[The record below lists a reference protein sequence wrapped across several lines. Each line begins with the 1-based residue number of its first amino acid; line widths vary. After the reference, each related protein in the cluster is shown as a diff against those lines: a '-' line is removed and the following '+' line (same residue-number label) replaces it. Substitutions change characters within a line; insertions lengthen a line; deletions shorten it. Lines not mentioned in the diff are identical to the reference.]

1 MLPSRGGPGG
11 FRGVDPASRTRGG
24 APGGFEA
31 EYPLAVALAGKRKP
45 PTFPA
50 EVWIISITTFLS
62 RSVGF
67 LALFSTVFYKS
78 MGLSPSALTLA
89 LFAGGFAGVLG
100 SVAGGWFAARFG
112 STDVLIAGSLLNVP
126 LLYML
131 GMSTN
136 DPVPAIVLASL
147 SVALTQSFSGPA
159 AALVTGS
166 AYEGN
171 TVTVVAF
178 HRIFLSSG
186 VTVAPIMVSAVGEH
200 NFSMLFFLSAL
211 GSAGTAAFLFSERAR
226 LRGAEALAAA
236 RERNAPAPD
245 LVSDSATAVPYDPS
259 RVSRLWAVVVVFG
272 AAMAVYAQSMSGI
285 PLSVGKISDGGQLYS
300 VLLVINSL
308 FIIFFEL
315 PISTLTA
322 RLKWN
327 YALGLGIFVTGLGLA
342 VCGAG
347 SSWTVCI
354 VGFVLF
360 SLGEAS
366 FIPQASASIANIS
379 TPSENPRYQGYL
391 SAAQSFGFAVGPGLG
406 AFGVL
411 HDSALYWTLVI
422 QISFAAGAVAV
433 VAGMSKD
440 RSSVHVG

>member
-1 MLPSRGGPGG
+1 
-11 FRGVDPASRTRGG
+11 V
-24 APGGFEA
+24 
-31 EYPLAVALAGKRKP
+31 
-45 PTFPA
+45 
-50 EVWIISITTFLS
+50 
-62 RSVGF
+62 
-67 LALFSTVFYKS
+67 
-78 MGLSPSALTLA
+78 
-89 LFAGGFAGVLG
+89 
-100 SVAGGWFAARFG
+100 
-112 STDVLIAGSLLNVP
+112 
-126 LLYML
+126 
-131 GMSTN
+131 
-136 DPVPAIVLASL
+136 
-147 SVALTQSFSGPA
+147 
-159 AALVTGS
+159 
-166 AYEGN
+166 
-171 TVTVVAF
+171 
-178 HRIFLSSG
+178 
-186 VTVAPIMVSAVGEH
+186 
-200 NFSMLFFLSAL
+200 
-211 GSAGTAAFLFSERAR
+211 
-226 LRGAEALAAA
+226 
-236 RERNAPAPD
+236 PD
-245 LVSDSATAVPYDPS
+245 LVSDSAAAVSSDPS

-272 AAMAVYAQSMSGI
+272 TAMAVYAQSMSGI
-285 PLSVGKISDGGQLYS
+285 PLSVEKISDGGRLYS

-327 YALGLGIFVTGLGLA
+327 YALGLGILVTGLGLA

-360 SLGEAS
+360 SLGEAI
-366 FIPQASASIANIS
+366 FIPQASASIADIS

-440 RSSVHVG
+440 RSSVRGG

>member
-1 MLPSRGGPGG
+1 M
-11 FRGVDPASRTRGG
+11 
-24 APGGFEA
+24 
-31 EYPLAVALAGKRKP
+31 AVALAGKRKP
-45 PTFPA
+45 PAFPA
-50 EVWIISITTFLS
+50 EVWIVSITTFLS

-78 MGLSPSALTLA
+78 MGLGAWGLSLA

-100 SVAGGWFAARFG
+100 SVVGGWFATRFG

-126 LLYML
+126 LLYLL
-131 GMSTN
+131 GISST
-136 DPVPAIVLASL
+136 DPMPAIVLASL
-147 SVALTQSFSGPA
+147 SVAVTQSFSGPA

-166 AYEGN
+166 SYEGN

-186 VTVAPIMVSAVGEH
+186 VTVAPIMVTAVGEG
-200 NFSMLFFLSAL
+200 NFPLLFSLSAF
-211 GSAGTAAFLFSERAR
+211 GSLGTAAFLFSERAR
-226 LRGAEALAAA
+226 LRAAEALAAT
-236 RERNAPAPD
+236 RDRNISAPP
-245 LVSDSATAVPYDPS
+245 LGSDIGAAVPYDAS
-259 RVSRLWAVVVVFG
+259 RISRIWAVVVVFG
-272 AAMAVYAQSMSGI
+272 TAMAVYAQSMSGI
-285 PLSVGKISDGGQLYS
+285 PLSVEKISDGGQLYS
-300 VLLVINSL
+300 VLLVVNSL

-322 RLKWN
+322 KLKWN

-354 VGFVLF
+354 IGFLLF
-360 SLGEAS
+360 SLGEAI
-366 FIPQASASIANIS
+366 FIPQASASIADIS

-391 SAAQSFGFAVGPGLG
+391 SAAQSLGFAVGPGIG
-406 AFGVL
+406 AFGAL
-411 HDSALYWTLVI
+411 HDSALYWTLVV

-440 RSSVHVG
+440 RSSIRVE

>member
-1 MLPSRGGPGG
+1 M
-11 FRGVDPASRTRGG
+11 
-24 APGGFEA
+24 
-31 EYPLAVALAGKRKP
+31 AVALADKRKP
-45 PTFPA
+45 PKFPA

-78 MGLSPSALTLA
+78 MGLSASALTLA

-112 STDVLIAGSLLNVP
+112 STDVLIAGSLLNAP
-126 LLYML
+126 LLYLL
-131 GMSTN
+131 GMSTT

-147 SVALTQSFSGPA
+147 SVAVTQSFSGPA

-186 VTVAPIMVSAVGEH
+186 VTVAPIMVSAVGEN
-200 NFSMLFFLSAL
+200 NFPMLFFLSAL
-211 GSAGTAAFLFSERAR
+211 GSAGTAAFLFSERSR

-236 RERNAPAPD
+236 RERNASVPA
-245 LVSDSATAVPYDPS
+245 LVSDSAAAPYDPS

-272 AAMAVYAQSMSGI
+272 TAMAVYAQSMSGI
-285 PLSVGKISDGGQLYS
+285 PLSVEKISDGGRLYS
-300 VLLVINSL
+300 VLLVVNSL

-327 YALGLGIFVTGLGLA
+327 YALGLGIFVTGLGLF
-342 VCGAG
+342 VCGAS
-347 SSWTVCI
+347 SSWTGCI
-354 VGFVLF
+354 AGFVLF
-360 SLGEAS
+360 SLGEAI
-366 FIPQASASIANIS
+366 FIPQASASIADIA

-391 SAAQSFGFAVGPGLG
+391 AAAQSFGFAVGPGLG

-411 HDSALYWTLVI
+411 HDSALYWTLVV

-440 RSSVHVG
+440 RSSVRVG

>member
-1 MLPSRGGPGG
+1 M
-11 FRGVDPASRTRGG
+11 
-24 APGGFEA
+24 
-31 EYPLAVALAGKRKP
+31 AVALADKRKP
-45 PTFPA
+45 PKFPA

-78 MGLSPSALTLA
+78 MGLSASALTFA

-112 STDVLIAGSLLNVP
+112 STDVLITGSLLNAP
-126 LLYML
+126 LLYLL
-131 GMSTN
+131 GMSTT
-136 DPVPAIVLASL
+136 DPAPAIVLASL
-147 SVALTQSFSGPA
+147 SVAVTQSFSGPA

-166 AYEGN
+166 TYEGN

-186 VTVAPIMVSAVGEH
+186 VTVAPIMVSVVGEN
-200 NFSMLFFLSAL
+200 NFPMLFFLSAL
-211 GSAGTAAFLFSERAR
+211 GSAGTAAFLFSERSR
-226 LRGAEALAAA
+226 LRGAEVLAAA
-236 RERNAPAPD
+236 RERNAFVPD
-245 LVSDSATAVPYDPS
+245 MASDSAAAAPYDPS

-272 AAMAVYAQSMSGI
+272 TAMAVYAQSMSGV
-285 PLSVGKISDGGQLYS
+285 PLSVEKISEDGRLYS
-300 VLLVINSL
+300 VLLVVNSL

-327 YALGLGIFVTGLGLA
+327 YALGLGIFVAGLGLF
-342 VCGAG
+342 VCGAS

-354 VGFVLF
+354 AGFVLF
-360 SLGEAS
+360 SLGEAI
-366 FIPQASASIANIS
+366 FIPQASASIANIA

-391 SAAQSFGFAVGPGLG
+391 AAAQSFGFAVGPGLG

-411 HDSALYWTLVI
+411 HDSALYWTLVV

-440 RSSVHVG
+440 RSSVRVG

>member
-1 MLPSRGGPGG
+1 M
-11 FRGVDPASRTRGG
+11 
-24 APGGFEA
+24 
-31 EYPLAVALAGKRKP
+31 AVALAGKRKP
-45 PTFPA
+45 PAFPA
-50 EVWIISITTFLS
+50 EVWIVSITTFLS

-67 LALFSTVFYKS
+67 LALFATVFYQS
-78 MGLSPSALTLA
+78 MGLGARELGLA

-100 SVAGGWFAARFG
+100 SVAGGRFAARFG

-126 LLYML
+126 LLYLL
-131 GMSTN
+131 GISST

-147 SVALTQSFSGPA
+147 SVAVTQSFSGPA

-166 AYEGN
+166 SYAGN

-186 VTVAPIMVSAVGEH
+186 VTVAPIMVTAVGAD
-200 NFSMLFFLSAL
+200 NFPLLFSLSAL
-211 GSAGTAAFLFSERAR
+211 GSLATAAFLFSERAR
-226 LRGAEALAAA
+226 LRAAEALAAV
-236 RERNAPAPD
+236 RERTVSGPP
-245 LVSDSATAVPYDPS
+245 LVSDLDAATPDDPS
-259 RVSRLWAVVVVFG
+259 RISRLWALVVVFG
-272 AAMAVYAQSMSGI
+272 TAMAVYAQSTSGI
-285 PLSVGKISDGGQLYS
+285 PLSVEKISDGGRLYG
-300 VLLVINSL
+300 VLLVVNSL
-308 FIIFFEL
+308 FIIFLEL

-354 VGFVLF
+354 TGFVLF
-360 SLGEAS
+360 SLGEAV
-366 FIPQASASIANIS
+366 FMPRASASIADIS

-391 SAAQSFGFAVGPGLG
+391 SAAQSLGFAVGPGIG

-411 HDSALYWTLVI
+411 HDSALYWTLVV

-440 RSSVHVG
+440 RSSVRVE